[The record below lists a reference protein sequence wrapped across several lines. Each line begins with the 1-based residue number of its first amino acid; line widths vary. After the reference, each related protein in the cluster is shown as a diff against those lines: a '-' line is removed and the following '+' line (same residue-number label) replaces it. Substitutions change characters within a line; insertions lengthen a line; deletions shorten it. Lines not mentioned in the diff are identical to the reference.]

1 MLQGTINI
9 FVPSRPAPLKACKL
23 WFPIL
28 SIPCQL
34 LTHFVSIGS
43 RKWSC
48 IRTLVLFFP
57 HVMSVWNESPK
68 SDYTALL
75 VFLSLESLFLL
86 QLVCQLENVSCLLH
100 ACIPCDHTH
109 FATQWFV
116 ISTELIHDVRKKKS
130 MASSFPVESFWTQKR
145 RSPKAVLLDL

>member
-1 MLQGTINI
+1 MLQGTIDI
-9 FVPSRPAPLKACKL
+9 FAPSRPAPLKACKL

-34 LTHFVSIGS
+34 LTLFVSIGS
-43 RKWSC
+43 RQWSC
-48 IRTLVLFFP
+48 IKTLVLFFP

-75 VFLSLESLFLL
+75 VFLLLESLFLL

-116 ISTELIHDVRKKKS
+116 ISTELIHDVRKKS
-130 MASSFPVESFWTQKR
+130 LWHPLFQLRASELRKESHPRQ
-145 RSPKAVLLDL
+145 SC